1 MADQSNIQSAASKS
15 IRPFKSSE
23 EYLYAMKEDLAEW
36 LNTLYDLDAQA
47 DGFMEA
53 LDTGSALC
61 RHSNN
66 VNRAAHDFQLEYAGA
81 VNSMRVPQKDVVF
94 QSRNVV
100 PGSFL
105 ARDNVS
111 NFIAWCRQELGIQD
125 VLMFET
131 NDLVLK
137 RNEKNF
143 VLCLLE
149 VARRGAKFGMLAP
162 MLIQLEE
169 EIEEEIRDQEN
180 QHLGPGKIPLQLGYV
195 GSNLAEDHSPVAPVY
210 PSWHQK
216 RVLCDMRNLDEL
228 VREILGRC
236 SCPLQFPMTKISE
249 GKYKVGDSSAL
260 IFIRQSKAG
269 GLTPQKASS
278 AHSSRATSPTPH
290 LRSEVA
296 APFKTPDRRT
306 LDPSSLGRP
315 PRPFMQAE
323 PGTGEPCARTGQTP
337 ALLRPPRDRSE
348 PRHFT
353 PFRAKESLPPL
364 TRKLSGDSDSSTAS
378 SKGGRD
384 RPSLPLVKKP
394 GEEVILLVNRRE
406 GKHVIERSGAMPTPT
421 ARPPQSRAR
430 SHSQDRSAL
439 VKPHPPQDTS
449 RPEGNIRPDRRQSM
463 CPESLRKSRPK
474 PGALNKARPSE
485 AAMDKSKSRETQQTQ
500 ADGFW
505 EDGRKRGGTASKSR
519 AQATLKS
526 AAATLPRKQASSS
539 SGKVSYNSPN
549 KKAANLRPVVSKSPA
564 GKGNLL
570 VLVLQTSR
578 PSSRESY
585 GTLSRGGSSEWLDAS
600 SEPEDENLGRTFQVL
615 PSLDPNQEKEM
626 YKSFEAEFLANT
638 QMDANWE
645 DDFGGPQMQPQEQQ
659 QQQQQ
664 LPLADPNVTD
674 SAYSSSNSSTS
685 SLNVGNKMGVLPDLR
700 GPKKPSAKQRPCPS
714 DYGESYGTLSRGG
727 SSEWLDAS
735 SEPEDENLGRT
746 FQVLPSLDPN
756 QEKEMYKSFE
766 AEFLANTQMDANWEE
781 YFGGPQMRPQE
792 QQQQQQQQ
800 QLPLADP
807 NVTDSAYSSSNSST
821 SSLIVGNKMGVL
833 PDLRGPKKPSAK
845 QQPCPSDYGSVLSEL
860 QVSCRH
866 LNYKDRDLWGNPSE
880 PPSNPRKPVL
890 SSSLED
896 NHFLSTLN
904 DLRDKGILNSKELN
918 SRDLNPGHLNARHHL
933 NSTGLKS
940 DHANLDDLNAR
951 DPLDS
956 GTHNARGIPNF
967 GNSRMRLDSDEMN
980 GDDHLDIS
988 QNLECASDLEDEDD
1002 TTLLPTEV
1010 HRLSLSEDLS
1020 FLDSSS
1026 EDSSF
1031 LCVSLSEPH
1040 SESAPPP
1047 LLQTTESEVVLHSK
1061 SLKKPERVPSVYK
1074 LKLRPI
1080 VRQRTDNRPEK
1091 TPSRIP
1097 TPVSYK
1103 KNASEVPNCPQNSKS
1118 NGHPKWGMDHKS
1130 RKALYQAF
1138 TELQDPR
1145 AESPTEE
1152 QKGCSSVESFSL
1164 DEEA

>member
-36 LNTLYDLDAQA
+36 LNTLYDLDAHA

-53 LDTGSALC
+53 LDTGCALC
-61 RHSNN
+61 RHANN
-66 VNRAAHDFQLEYAGA
+66 VNRAAQDFQLEYPGA
-81 VNSMRVPQKDVVF
+81 ANSMRVPQKDVVF

-111 NFIAWCRQELGIQD
+111 NFIAWCRQELGILD

-180 QHLGPGKIPLQLGYV
+180 HHLGPGKIPLQLGN
-195 GSNLAEDHSPVAPVY
+195 SAEDHSPDAPVY

-236 SCPLQFPMTKISE
+236 SCPSQFPMTKVSE

-260 IFIRQSKAG
+260 IFIRVLRAHVMVRVGGGWDTLEHYLDKHDPCRCAAFSHRYQQSKAG
-269 GLTPQKASS
+269 GQTPQKASS

-290 LRSEVA
+290 WRSEVA
-296 APFKTPDRRT
+296 APVKTPDRRT
-306 LDPSSLGRP
+306 LDPSSLGCP

-323 PGTGEPCARTGQTP
+323 PGSGEPCVRTGRTP
-337 ALLRPPRDRSE
+337 SLLRPPRDGSE

-353 PFRAKESLPPL
+353 PLRSKESLPPL
-364 TRKLSGDSDSSTAS
+364 TRKLSIDSDSSTAS

-384 RPSLPLVKKP
+384 RPSLSLVKKP

-406 GKHVIERSGAMPTPT
+406 GKHVIERPGAMPPPA

-430 SHSQDRSAL
+430 SQSQDRSTL
-439 VKPHPPQDTS
+439 VKPHLPQDS
-449 RPEGNIRPDRRQSM
+449 LGLEGNTRPDQRRSLG
-463 CPESLRKSRPK
+463 PESLRKSRLK
-474 PGALNKARPSE
+474 PGALNKDRPSVT
-485 AAMDKSKSRETQQTQ
+485 ATDQYISREKQQTR

-505 EDGRKRGGTASKSR
+505 EDGRKRGGTASNFR

-526 AAATLPRKQASSS
+526 AAATLPRKLVSSS

-549 KKAANLRPVVSKSPA
+549 KKAATVRPLVSKSPA
-564 GKGNLL
+564 GKSNLL
-570 VLVLQTSR
+570 VPVLQTSR

-585 GTLSRGGSSEWLDAS
+585 GTLSRGTSSEWLDAI
-600 SEPEDENLGRTFQVL
+600 SEPEEENLERTFQVL

-626 YKSFEAEFLANT
+626 YQSFEVEFLANT

-645 DDFGGPQMQPQEQQ
+645 DDFGGPQMQHQGQQ
-659 QQQQQ
+659 QQQKP

-685 SLNVGNKMGVLPDLR
+685 SLNVGNKMGVLTDLR
-700 GPKKPSAKQRPCPS
+700 SPKKPSAKQR
-714 DYGESYGTLSRGG
+714 
-727 SSEWLDAS
+727 
-735 SEPEDENLGRT
+735 
-746 FQVLPSLDPN
+746 
-756 QEKEMYKSFE
+756 
-766 AEFLANTQMDANWEE
+766 
-781 YFGGPQMRPQE
+781 
-792 QQQQQQQQ
+792 
-800 QLPLADP
+800 
-807 NVTDSAYSSSNSST
+807 
-821 SSLIVGNKMGVL
+821 
-833 PDLRGPKKPSAK
+833 
-845 QQPCPSDYGSVLSEL
+845 PCPSDYGSVLSEL

-866 LNYKDRDLWGNPSE
+866 LNYKDWDLWGNPSE
-880 PPSNPRKPVL
+880 PSSNPRKPVL
-890 SSSLED
+890 SSSSED

-918 SRDLNPGHLNARHHL
+918 SRDLNPRQLNARQA
-933 NSTGLKS
+933 LKS
-940 DHANLDDLNAR
+940 DHANLDDLNAK
-951 DPLDS
+951 
-956 GTHNARGIPNF
+956 
-967 GNSRMRLDSDEMN
+967 
-980 GDDHLDIS
+980 
-988 QNLECASDLEDEDD
+988 NLECASDLEDEDD
-1002 TTLLPTEV
+1002 TTLLPTEIR
-1010 HRLSLSEDLS
+1010 RLSLSEELS

-1026 EDSSF
+1026 EDSSS
-1031 LCVSLSEPH
+1031 LYVSLSEPR

-1061 SLKKPERVPSVYK
+1061 SLKKPERVPAIYK

-1080 VRQRTDNRPEK
+1080 VRHRTDNRPEK

-1097 TPVSYK
+1097 TPISYK
-1103 KNASEVPNCPQNSKS
+1103 KNASEVLNSPQNSKS

-1138 TELQDPR
+1138 TELLDPR

>member
-61 RHSNN
+61 RHANN
-66 VNRAAHDFQLEYAGA
+66 VNRAAHDFQLEYPGA

-180 QHLGPGKIPLQLGYV
+180 HHLGPGKIPLQLGNV
-195 GSNLAEDHSPVAPVY
+195 GSNSAEDHSPDAPVY

-236 SCPLQFPMTKISE
+236 SCPSQFPMTKISE

-260 IFIRQSKAG
+260 IFIRVLRAHVMVRVGGGWDTLEHYLDKHDPCRCAAFSHRYQQSKAG

-323 PGTGEPCARTGQTP
+323 PGTGEPCTRTGRTP

-384 RPSLPLVKKP
+384 RTFLPLVKKP

-421 ARPPQSRAR
+421 TRPPQSRAR
-430 SHSQDRSAL
+430 SQSQDRSAL
-439 VKPHPPQDTS
+439 VKPHPPQDTP
-449 RPEGNIRPDRRQSM
+449 RPEGNTRPDRRQSL

-474 PGALNKARPSE
+474 PGALNKDRPSE
-485 AAMDKSKSRETQQTQ
+485 AAMDKSKSRETQQTH

-549 KKAANLRPVVSKSPA
+549 KKTATLRPVVSKSPA
-564 GKGNLL
+564 GKSNLL
-570 VLVLQTSR
+570 VPVLQTSR

-600 SEPEDENLGRTFQVL
+600 SEPEDENLGRTFQAL

-638 QMDANWE
+638 QMDANWD

-664 LPLADPNVTD
+664 QLPLADLNVTD

-714 DYGESYGTLSRGG
+714 DYG
-727 SSEWLDAS
+727 
-735 SEPEDENLGRT
+735 
-746 FQVLPSLDPN
+746 
-756 QEKEMYKSFE
+756 
-766 AEFLANTQMDANWEE
+766 
-781 YFGGPQMRPQE
+781 
-792 QQQQQQQQ
+792 
-800 QLPLADP
+800 
-807 NVTDSAYSSSNSST
+807 
-821 SSLIVGNKMGVL
+821 
-833 PDLRGPKKPSAK
+833 
-845 QQPCPSDYGSVLSEL
+845 SVLSEL

-880 PPSNPRKPVL
+880 PPNNPRKPVL

-918 SRDLNPGHLNARHHL
+918 SRDLNHGHLNARHHL

-967 GNSRMRLDSDEMN
+967 GNSRMRLDSDEMS

-1031 LCVSLSEPH
+1031 LCVSLSEPR

-1061 SLKKPERVPSVYK
+1061 SLKKPERVPSIYK

-1080 VRQRTDNRPEK
+1080 VRHRTDNRPEK

-1138 TELQDPR
+1138 TELLDPR

>member
-1 MADQSNIQSAASKS
+1 MADQSNIQSAASRS

-36 LNTLYDLDAQA
+36 LNTLYDLDAHA

-53 LDTGSALC
+53 LDTGCVLC
-61 RHSNN
+61 RHANN
-66 VNRAAHDFQLEYAGA
+66 VNRAAQDFQLEYPGV

-111 NFIAWCRQELGIQD
+111 NFITWCRQELGIPD

-180 QHLGPGKIPLQLGYV
+180 HHLGPGKIPLQLGYV
-195 GSNLAEDHSPVAPVY
+195 GSNSAEDPSSDAPVY
-210 PSWHQK
+210 PNFPQK

-236 SCPLQFPMTKISE
+236 SCPSQFPMSKVSE

-260 IFIRQSKAG
+260 IFIRVLRAHVMVRVGGGWDTLEHYLDKHDPCRCAAFCHRYQQSKAG

-290 LRSEVA
+290 CRSEVT

-306 LDPSSLGRP
+306 LDPSSLGRH

-323 PGTGEPCARTGQTP
+323 PGSGERCVRTGRTP
-337 ALLRPPRDRSE
+337 ALLGHTRDGSE

-353 PFRAKESLPPL
+353 PFRSKESLPPL
-364 TRKLSGDSDSSTAS
+364 TRKLSGESDSSTAS
-378 SKGGRD
+378 SKGSRD
-384 RPSLPLVKKP
+384 RPSLLGKP
-394 GEEVILLVNRRE
+394 GEEMILLVNRRE
-406 GKHVIERSGAMPTPT
+406 GKHVIERPGAMPAPS
-421 ARPPQSRAR
+421 ARLPQSRAR
-430 SHSQDRSAL
+430 SQSQDRSAL
-439 VKPHPPQDTS
+439 LKPHLPLDTP
-449 RPEGNIRPDRRQSM
+449 RPEGNTRPDRLRSLG
-463 CPESLRKSRPK
+463 PESLRKTLPPSIQSRPK
-474 PGALNKARPSE
+474 PGALNKDRPVVT
-485 AAMDKSKSRETQQTQ
+485 AVDKSKSRETHQTQ

-505 EDGRKRGGTASKSR
+505 EDGRKSGGTASKSR
-519 AQATLKS
+519 AHSTLKS
-526 AAATLPRKQASSS
+526 AAATLPRKQVSSS
-539 SGKVSYNSPN
+539 LGKVSYNSQN
-549 KKAANLRPVVSKSPA
+549 KKAATLRPVVSKSPA
-564 GKGNLL
+564 GKSNLL
-570 VLVLQTSR
+570 VPELQISL
-578 PSSRESY
+578 PSSRVSY
-585 GTLSRGGSSEWLDAS
+585 GTLSQGASSEWLDAS
-600 SEPEDENLGRTFQVL
+600 FEPEDENLGRTFPVL

-626 YKSFEAEFLANT
+626 YQSFEAEFLANT

-645 DDFGGPQMQPQEQQ
+645 DDFGGLQIQPQKQ

-664 LPLADPNVTD
+664 LRLADLSVTD

-700 GPKKPSAKQRPCPS
+700 GPKKPSAKQGPCPS
-714 DYGESYGTLSRGG
+714 DYG
-727 SSEWLDAS
+727 
-735 SEPEDENLGRT
+735 P
-746 FQVLPSLDPN
+746 
-756 QEKEMYKSFE
+756 
-766 AEFLANTQMDANWEE
+766 
-781 YFGGPQMRPQE
+781 
-792 QQQQQQQQ
+792 
-800 QLPLADP
+800 
-807 NVTDSAYSSSNSST
+807 
-821 SSLIVGNKMGVL
+821 
-833 PDLRGPKKPSAK
+833 
-845 QQPCPSDYGSVLSEL
+845 VLSEL
-860 QVSCRH
+860 QVSGRH

-880 PPSNPRKPVL
+880 PPINPRKPVL

-896 NHFLSTLN
+896 NHFL
-904 DLRDKGILNSKELN
+904 DL
-918 SRDLNPGHLNARHHL
+918 
-933 NSTGLKS
+933 
-940 DHANLDDLNAR
+940 
-951 DPLDS
+951 LDS

-967 GNSRMRLDSDEMN
+967 RNSRLRLDSDEMN
-980 GDDHLDIS
+980 GDDLVDIS
-988 QNLECASDLEDEDD
+988 ENLECASDLEDEDD

-1010 HRLSLSEDLS
+1010 RRLSLSEDLA

-1026 EDSSF
+1026 EDSSSQY
-1031 LCVSLSEPH
+1031 VSLSEPR

-1047 LLQTTESEVVLHSK
+1047 LFQTVESEVVLHSK
-1061 SLKKPERVPSVYK
+1061 SLKKPERVPSIYK

-1080 VRQRTDNRPEK
+1080 VRRRTDNRPEK

-1103 KNASEVPNCPQNSKS
+1103 KNASKVANCPQNSKS

-1138 TELQDPR
+1138 TELLDPR
-1145 AESPTEE
+1145 AEFPTEE
-1152 QKGCSSVESFSL
+1152 QKGCSSESFSF